1 MGENFNAMR
10 FSKKVIVFTMGATIV
25 YAVVY
30 MVLCFSIGQLPD
42 YSFNAGLFAA
52 LSAEN
57 LCNAWIKV
65 QEHKSKAGE
74 SEELQLGDDTDGVT
88 HPNDMEE

>member
-30 MVLCFSIGQLPD
+30 MV
-42 YSFNAGLFAA
+42 
-52 LSAEN
+52 
-57 LCNAWIKV
+57 
-65 QEHKSKAGE
+65 QEHKSSAENAKL
-74 SEELQLGDDTDGVT
+74 EEPQLGDDADGVM